1 MQVSRNLV
9 IKFLDDEIDQSIPLC
24 EKLRD
29 KFTGPNGSGG
39 RLELK
44 RLAGK
49 LSAKLIGQA
58 NAKLMFTGPNGS
70 EGRLELKRLAGKLN
84 AKRTSRR

>member
-9 IKFLDDEIDQSIPLC
+9 IKFLDDDIDQSVALC

-49 LSAKLIGQA
+49 LNPKRID
-58 NAKLMFTGPNGS
+58 
-70 EGRLELKRLAGKLN
+70 GR
-84 AKRTSRR
+84 

>member
-1 MQVSRNLV
+1 MHVSRNLQLSRNLLQVSRNLV

-49 LSAKLIGQA
+49 LNATLI
-58 NAKLMFTGPNGS
+58 
-70 EGRLELKRLAGKLN
+70 
-84 AKRTSRR
+84 